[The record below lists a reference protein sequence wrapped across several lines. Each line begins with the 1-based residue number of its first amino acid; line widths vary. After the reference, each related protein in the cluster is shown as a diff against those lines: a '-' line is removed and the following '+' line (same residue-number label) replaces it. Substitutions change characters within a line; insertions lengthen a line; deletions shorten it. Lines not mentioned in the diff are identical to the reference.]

1 MRKAILALLM
11 VTTAACTTTPPVE
24 NPPLPP
30 AFEAQPA
37 PEAPPPGEEAGYDLA
52 AQRAKI
58 AKIEM
63 NPDTSFLSAEERQVV
78 TLLIQAADLMNPI
91 YLRSEERRVGKEC
104 CSTFRS
110 RGTPHHK

>member
-63 NPDTSFLSAEERQVV
+63 NPDTGFLSAEER
-78 TLLIQAADLMNPI
+78 
-91 YLRSEERRVGKEC
+91 SEEHTSELQSLMRISYAVFCLNKTNKE
-104 CSTFRS
+104 
-110 RGTPHHK
+110 

>member
-58 AKIEM
+58 ATIGR
-63 NPDTSFLSAEERQVV
+63 NPDTSFLSEEQQQVV
-78 TLLIQAADLMNPI
+78 KLLIHQPDLRTATSLHLTQPN
-91 YLRSEERRVGKEC
+91 ERRAGKEGD
-104 CSTFRS
+104 S
-110 RGTPHHK
+110 